1 MIYIFSCGVVGGYMK
16 LICMIFRLFFLS
28 LRCSGLTMSMKIMI
42 LILETMMMDNVMAML
57 MHEKRENDNNC
68 AQVWGFRR

>member
-1 MIYIFSCGVVGGYMK
+1 MIYIFSCGVGGYMK

-28 LRCSGLTMSMKIMI
+28 LRCSGLTMSMKIRM
-42 LILETMMMDNVMAML
+42 LILETMMMDNVML